1 MNKEIQES
9 RQSEAPRR
17 LEPRSAGKG
26 WELLEEAPWARVTP
40 DLLMEMC
47 RVNRDTFM

>member
-17 LEPRSAGKG
+17 LEARSTGKG

-40 DLLMEMC
+40 DMLMEMC
-47 RVNRDTFM
+47 RVNSDTFT